1 MANLSGVG
9 FAVEKGK
16 ARLPAAAG
24 QDVVAIVHIWRIGEV
39 SRSHKA
45 AGRFQPGH
53 IRDRHHVRGPC
64 AVLYASQI
72 SPHST
77 QEHPRQQ
84 SRGAT
89 G

>member
-24 QDVVAIVHIWRIGEV
+24 QDVVAIVHIWWIGEV

-45 AGRFQPGH
+45 AGRFQPG
-53 IRDRHHVRGPC
+53 HVRGPC